1 MRRRAFKIA
10 RTSVHFPEK
19 VLNDLNDPNDL
30 KVFKDFKDL
39 NIPNKFDIP
48 LAYSYLWLRLRYS
61 RSGMPK

>member
-10 RTSVHFPEK
+10 RTPVHFPAK

-39 NIPNKFDIP
+39 VIIIRQSQTIF
-48 LAYSYLWLRLRYS
+48 SYLC
-61 RSGMPK
+61 P